1 MTIYAIVQ
9 ARMGSTRLPG
19 KVLMNLAD
27 KPVLEHVI
35 DRLNQSNYINQVIVA
50 TSDNKENEPIFRLC
64 DSKHVLCF
72 RGSEDDVLDRFYQ
85 ACIHFG
91 VNSNDILIRITS
103 DCPLIDNEIVDK
115 TIKLH
120 LDENNDYTS
129 NTMPC
134 TYPDGLDCEVFSFNI
149 LTKAWKNAN
158 LSSEREH
165 VTLYI
170 RNHPEI
176 FKLGGLRND
185 VDYSDLRWTLDEKE
199 DFILIDEIYKNLY
212 NENEYFKM
220 GDVLKLLE
228 TKPEL
233 KDINS
238 FIMRNEGL
246 EKSLKNDQ
254 VLENREYEE

>member
-1 MTIYAIVQ
+1 MAIYAIIQ

-19 KVLMNLAD
+19 KVLMDLLG

-35 DRLNQSNYINQVIVA
+35 DRLKQSQYINQIIVA
-50 TSDNKENEPIFRLC
+50 TSDNEGNEEILDLC
-64 DSKHVLCF
+64 DLKNVLCF
-72 RGSEDDVLDRFYQ
+72 RGSEDDVLNRFYQ
-85 ACIHFG
+85 ACIYF
-91 VNSNDILIRITS
+91 NIKPDDILIRITA
-103 DCPLIDNEIVDK
+103 DCPVIDYEIVDK

-134 TYPDGLDCEVFSFNI
+134 TYPDGLDCEIFSFEI

-170 RNHPEI
+170 KNHPEI
-176 FKLGGLRND
+176 FKLGGLTND

-199 DFILIDEIYKNLY
+199 DFILINEIYENLY
-212 NENEYFKM
+212 CKNEFFKM
-220 GDVLKLLE
+220 DDIIELLE
-228 TKPEL
+228 DKPEL
-233 KDINS
+233 NDINS

-254 VLENREYEE
+254 VLESRKYE

>member
-1 MTIYAIVQ
+1 MTIYVIIQ

-19 KVLMNLAD
+19 KVLMNLSG
-27 KPVLEHVI
+27 KSVLEHII
-35 DRLNQSNYINQVIVA
+35 DRLNQSKYIDKIIVA
-50 TSDNKENEPIFRLC
+50 TSDNDENEPIFDLC
-64 DSKHVLCF
+64 DSKNVFCF
-72 RGSEDDVLDRFYQ
+72 RGSENDVLDRFYHS
-85 ACIHFG
+85 C
-91 VNSNDILIRITS
+91 VNFNVKSDDILIRITA
-103 DCPLIDNEIVDK
+103 DCPLIDYEIVDK

-120 LDENNDYTS
+120 IDENNEYTS

-134 TYPDGLDCEVFSFNI
+134 TYPDGLDCEVFSFAV
-149 LTKAWKNAN
+149 LTKTWKNAN

-176 FKLGGLRND
+176 FKLGSLTND

-199 DFILIDEIYKNLY
+199 DFILINEIYEELY
-212 NENEYFKM
+212 DTNEFFKM
-220 GDVLKLLE
+220 GDVFDLLK

-233 KDINS
+233 NDVNS

-246 EKSLKNDQ
+246 ENSLKNDQ
-254 VLENREYEE
+254 VLESRKYE